1 VTATCLHPATY
12 MPTKIVAS
20 PVSTLAEGVDA
31 TLRLAVDPA
40 MQGVSGTYFN
50 GTRESEADS
59 QAYDAGARRRLAG
72 LSEEL
77 LATHLAQSGSTPSS
91 RLPAG
96 GQPPAT

>member
-50 GTRESEADS
+50 GTRESEADP
-59 QAYDAGARRRLAG
+59 QAYDAGAGSRAAARRRHGCLRPRRRG
-72 LSEEL
+72 G
-77 LATHLAQSGSTPSS
+77 H
-91 RLPAG
+91 AG
-96 GQPPAT
+96 GDRRDP